1 MEVCCS
7 TFGVKWRRVLI
18 LTQIFEIL
26 ISNISKKVV
35 FGFDYFVVFGIL
47 VDFGFLV
54 IVGVLLLLNDR
65 YLHWD

>member
-1 MEVCCS
+1 M
-7 TFGVKWRRVLI
+7 I